1 MCESHTRRQFVKKA
15 GAAVSALGVR
25 LSVTVDSAKEAFD
38 GHDDPR

>member
-1 MCESHTRRQFVKKA
+1 MCESHSRRQFLKA